1 LWIAQVKTMASR
13 CPLVGLAASMILLA
27 GAGAGAGVADDT
39 CYCRTASGARVAV
52 GGTACLKTNGG
63 MQEARCG
70 FLLNNPSWKFTGRP
84 CPQASREGQP
94 RSREAF
100 ASASR

>member
-1 LWIAQVKTMASR
+1 MASR
-13 CPLVGLAASMILLA
+13 CPSVGIAAIMLLLA
-27 GAGAGAGVADDT
+27 GDGAAVADET

-70 FLLNNPSWKFTGRP
+70 FVLNNPSWKFTGKP
-84 CPQASREGQP
+84 CPQVSREGQP

-100 ASASR
+100 ASVASR